1 MSALYSSLLYMEFPK
16 IETLF
21 DRDEKFGVIVG
32 KFRNPVYDSFKTW
45 HVTEK
50 VDGTN
55 VRIMLSE
62 EGKVTIGGRTDAAQ
76 MSTDLVQYLQE
87 TFTEEKMKEVFWL
100 RNEGGE
106 RVPTKAV
113 LYGEGYGAGIQKGGS
128 YRKDKSFRLFDVLVS
143 DKFWLDWKN
152 VEDVASK
159 LGIKTVPYLGEW
171 TMEQIISNV
180 KEGVPSNVALEENG
194 DATFISEG
202 IVARTIEPLF
212 DRRGKRIILK
222 LKTKDFK

>member
-1 MSALYSSLLYMEFPK
+1 MEYHK

-45 HVTEK
+45 HITEK

-87 TFTEEKMKEVFWL
+87 TFTEDKMIAAFWQSNESKESI
-100 RNEGGE
+100 
-106 RVPTKAV
+106 PTKAV
-113 LYGEGYGAGIQKGGS
+113 LYGEGYGAGIRKGGS

-143 DKFWLDWKN
+143 DKFWLDWNN

-171 TMEQIISNV
+171 TMEEIIAKV
-180 KEGVPSNVALEENG
+180 KEGVPSIVSVEDSG
-194 DATFISEG
+194 QTFTSEG

-222 LKTKDFK
+222 LKTNDFK